1 MGAMLDA
8 LKTTTLWQIGVL
20 VAVLVGAAGAIYAGY
35 ALVGGTASTG
45 PSANQQLT
53 PVLFG
58 NVVNQVSTSG
68 SLIFANRA
76 TLTFG
81 TQGTVGEV
89 LVTEG
94 QQVKEGQPL
103 ASLDAAA
110 VASLEKAVAQ
120 ARVNLRNAQD
130 ALAKTKVPY
139 TPDDFVK
146 AQSQVD
152 SAAASLSN
160 AEIDLKLAQKDW
172 DAKVK
177 AARDALAPATESYQR
192 VYARWLGIT
201 ITEKEASR
209 APDALLSSWGVDLG
223 ALFNPK
229 LRFLGIRGEFP
240 PDDPATPWSEPLVYV
255 WLNLYLGEIAPTC
268 EDGIVPSRGFCVK
281 KEMSNA
287 WEAHQKAQDN
297 LDTVE
302 TQAAKAVTSANSAL
316 ARAKDSLAA
325 AGKALV
331 DLQAAPDPLDV
342 ALKDAELASARV
354 ALDLATQRREGATL
368 KAPMAGI
375 VSVVNVSAGQAVNA
389 NTTIVEVVDPTVVEV
404 DGMVDEVDV
413 LFVRVGAQAD
423 VTMDALRGQ
432 VLQGTVSSIASAAQ
446 SQQGVVSYP
455 VRIRLQAPT
464 GVQLQ
469 EGLSATAT
477 IVIQEENNVLRVPLQ
492 ALYGTF
498 DKPVVKV
505 MNSGR
510 LEERSVTLGNSDD
523 YWVAVRQ
530 GLNEGDQVVMEAQ
543 KATAGQFGLG
553 QAFRQF
559 GGGVGGGAF
568 TGGGGVRDGGQGG
581 QGGQRVQPTPR
592 AGR

>member
-1 MGAMLDA
+1 MGVLVDA
-8 LKTTTLWQIGVL
+8 LKTIRLWQIGVL
-20 VAVLVGAAGAIYAGY
+20 VTVLAGAAGAIYGGY
-35 ALVGGTASTG
+35 ALVGGSGSTG
-45 PSANQQLT
+45 ASANQQLI
-53 PVLFG
+53 PVVFG

-68 SLIFANRA
+68 SLVFANRA

-81 TQGTVGEV
+81 TQGTVGVV

-94 QQVKEGQPL
+94 QEVKEGQPL

-120 ARVNLRNAQD
+120 ARVNLRNAED

-139 TPDDFVK
+139 TPDDVAK

-152 SAAASLSN
+152 SAKTSLSN
-160 AEIDLKLAQKDW
+160 AAIDLKLAQKDW

-177 AARDALAPATESYQR
+177 AARDALATATEGYQR
-192 VYARWLGIT
+192 VYARWLGIA
-201 ITEKEASR
+201 ITEAEANR
-209 APDALLSSWGVDLG
+209 APDVLLSSWGVDLG
-223 ALFNPK
+223 ALFNPNR
-229 LRFLGIRGEFP
+229 RFTGLRGEFP

-255 WLNLYLGEIAPTC
+255 WLTLYPGEIAPTC
-268 EDGIVPSRGFCVK
+268 ADGIVPSRGFCVM
-281 KEMSNA
+281 KEMDDA
-287 WEAHQKAQDN
+287 WDPYQKAQDN

-302 TQAAKAVTSANSAL
+302 TQAKKAIASAESAL
-316 ARAKDSLAA
+316 ARAKDSLAT
-325 AGKALV
+325 AGKVLV

-342 ALKDAELASARV
+342 ALKEAELVSARV
-354 ALDLATQRREGATL
+354 ALDQATQRREGATL
-368 KAPMAGI
+368 MAPMTGI
-375 VSVVNVSAGQAVNA
+375 VSLVNVSAGQAVNA

-404 DGMVDEVDV
+404 NGVVDEVDV
-413 LFVRVGAQAD
+413 LFVRVGAKAD

-432 VLQGTVSSIASAAQ
+432 VLHGTVSSIASAAQ
-446 SQQGVVSYP
+446 TQQGVVSYP
-455 VRIRLQAPT
+455 IRIHLQAPA

-498 DKPVVKV
+498 DKPTVKV

-510 LEERSVTLGNSDD
+510 VEERSVVLGNSDD

-530 GLNEGDQVVMEAQ
+530 GLAEGEQVVMEAQ
-543 KATAGQFGLG
+543 KATAGQLGAG

-559 GGGVGGGAF
+559 QGQLQGGF
-568 TGGGGVRDGGQGG
+568 TGGGGFRDGGQGG
-581 QGGQRVQPTPR
+581 QRAQPTPR
-592 AGR
+592 SGR